1 MVWLSLQNVKGAL
14 YVSNDPGNGMFES
27 LHRIALELLKAAG
40 HILVELGLSVLL
52 LGAGTLLVLATV
64 SLLSAY
70 ITPVGILA
78 GFMAITPIT
87 YLYVRSI
94 RGQPSE

>member
-1 MVWLSLQNVKGAL
+1 MVEL
-14 YVSNDPGNGMFES
+14 

-40 HILVELGLSVLL
+40 HILVDLGLSVLL

-78 GFMAITPIT
+78 GFLAITPIT
-87 YLYVRSI
+87 YLYLKSI
-94 RGQPSE
+94 RDQPSE

>member
-1 MVWLSLQNVKGAL
+1 MVEL
-14 YVSNDPGNGMFES
+14 
-27 LHRIALELLKAAG
+27 LHRITLELFKAAG
-40 HILVELGLSVLL
+40 HILVDLGLSVLL
-52 LGAGTLLVLATV
+52 LGAGALLVLAIV

-87 YLYVRSI
+87 YLYLRSI
-94 RGQPSE
+94 RDQQSK